1 MRCLNGKLKNDVS
14 IGELSDLLACLDRTQ
29 DNLKQVISNRKRG
42 YTDNVKENRLIKDL
56 QELKINS
63 EMVYGGNLP
72 KMKITVLD

>member
-1 MRCLNGKLKNDVS
+1 MEKLKNDVS

-63 EMVYGGNLP
+63 ETVYGGNLP